1 MRYAQIEIRLHRE
14 YNFYYFSIIYK
25 FPIPTNVF
33 QGIIPSMK
41 INISKRITNDRML
54 KTLRL
59 LRLAG
64 ERIPS
69 VLGNRIVRE
78 HFDLNVQS
86 FENHRGK
93 IAADGGFIENQN
105 EFTDMYYGS
114 ASVRHSGCEVIAV
127 YNIMRALTD
136 KEPSLPKLIAA
147 FEKNGMIFYGSL
159 GTDPGE
165 MKYFLR
171 KQGFLVEE
179 YTRNEDFPRLLQ
191 DSGFEGEWRLKRF
204 HRVIPENEAFVLTFY
219 NDRSD
224 ILQGLHTAA
233 VTSNG
238 RGLYLHNDGGTRARG
253 PYPGL
258 SWVLNEYEHRG
269 AGMIS
274 IIHVRSERR

>member
-1 MRYAQIEIRLHRE
+1 
-14 YNFYYFSIIYK
+14 
-25 FPIPTNVF
+25 
-33 QGIIPSMK
+33 MK

-69 VLGNRIVRE
+69 VLNNRIVRE
-78 HFDLNVQS
+78 HFDSNVQS
-86 FENHRGK
+86 FLNHREK
-93 IAADGGFIENQN
+93 VTADGGFIENQN

-114 ASVRHSGCEVIAV
+114 ASVRFSGCEVIAV
-127 YNIMRALTD
+127 YNVMRALTG

-165 MKYFLR
+165 MKYFLK
-171 KQGFLVEE
+171 KQGFHVEE
-179 YTRNEDFPRLLQ
+179 YTNDADYPRLFQ
-191 DSGFEGEWRLKRF
+191 ENKGDGERGFGSVQRL
-204 HRVIPENEAFVLTFY
+204 IPENEAFVLTFY
-219 NDRSD
+219 NDRKD

-238 RGLYLHNDGGTRARG
+238 RGLYLHNDGGTKARG
-253 PYPGL
+253 PYAGL
-258 SWVLNEYEHRG
+258 YWVLNEYEHRG

-274 IIHVRSERR
+274 IIHVKSERK

>member
-1 MRYAQIEIRLHRE
+1 
-14 YNFYYFSIIYK
+14 
-25 FPIPTNVF
+25 
-33 QGIIPSMK
+33 MK

-69 VLGNRIVRE
+69 VLSSRIVRE
-78 HFDLNVQS
+78 HFDFNVQS
-86 FENHRGK
+86 FLNHRDK
-93 IAADGGFIENQN
+93 VTADGGFIENQN
-105 EFTDMYYGS
+105 EFSDMYYGS
-114 ASVRHSGCEVIAV
+114 ASVRFSGCEVIAV
-127 YNIMRALTD
+127 YNVMRALTG

-165 MKYFLR
+165 MKYFLK
-171 KQGFLVEE
+171 KQGFHVEE
-179 YTRNEDFPRLLQ
+179 YTNDADFSRLFKT
-191 DSGFEGEWRLKRF
+191 SSCEGERGSDTLQGA
-204 HRVIPENEAFVLTFY
+204 VPENEAFVLTFY
-219 NDRSD
+219 NDRKD

-233 VTSNG
+233 VTSDG

-253 PYPGL
+253 PYAGL
-258 SWVLNEYEHRG
+258 SWVLNEYEYRG

-274 IIHVRSERR
+274 IIHVKSERR